1 MFILIVHS
9 DCVALYKCKSALALE
24 ISVRILDNKGG
35 VVFNATFNNISDIS
49 WRYWAIYFST
59 NTDYDIYLTCLI

>member
-35 VVFNATFNNISDIS
+35 MVFNATFNNISVIV
-49 WRYWAIYFST
+49 Y
-59 NTDYDIYLTCLI
+59 

>member
-24 ISVRILDNKGG
+24 ISVRILDNKGVWCLTPLSTIFQLYRG
-35 VVFNATFNNISDIS
+35 GTGQFIFPPIPIMTFI
-49 WRYWAIYFST
+49 
-59 NTDYDIYLTCLI
+59 